1 MNLDVDKCSMDRRIV
16 QHSHVCFKPWIM
28 DSLCPTRQ
36 SKVLGQW
43 NIVRRGSVSCELVL
57 GSCVNLTTACN
68 VQVDYYPN
76 IS

>member
-1 MNLDVDKCSMDRRIV
+1 MYVLNPGFLVSNLTEQCSV
-16 QHSHVCFKPWIM
+16 
-28 DSLCPTRQ
+28 
-36 SKVLGQW
+36 VLGQW
-43 NIVRRGSVSCELVL
+43 NIVRRESVSCELVL